1 MGGNYEKNMYNQLCE
16 LMEKVNS
23 LESAH
28 KEDRK
33 EINRLN
39 CRVDSLTKEN
49 QQLRATVKAQ
59 KQELEQLHLTC
70 EILQKESVIET
81 IKRRKIG
88 IFNGIKDM
96 FEVRP
101 VVI

>member
-1 MGGNYEKNMYNQLCE
+1 M
-16 LMEKVNS
+16 
-23 LESAH
+23 
-28 KEDRK
+28 
-33 EINRLN
+33 
-39 CRVDSLTKEN
+39 
-49 QQLRATVKAQ
+49 RATVKAQ

-96 FEVRP
+96 FEGRSCREISKFNP
-101 VVI
+101 YSTK